1 MSGSTRWDMG
11 PTAKFCLSQNRATFL
26 GPRDGHGH
34 RGVHGGRKLTRFGPV
49 LDPRATPP
57 RRSMLSPDSPTRF
70 GWAHSLGRES
80 GGWVSPRD
88 PAPQGAPPA
97 TTGLTQATA
106 ARPSQMGL
114 SRCLKILVG
123 LMTPVRRSRSPLI
136 SEKSNHCMHARVRAC
151 PKAQLTS
158 NRSKHGGR
166 RASAPA
172 RYSRR
177 CSSCDGRRRRPVRV
191 GTAHAAGRTG
201 RPALPSSLAPL
212 FSSQAANIL
221 KYMQVGVIRRDMS
234 THQQFL

>member
-1 MSGSTRWDMG
+1 MGVGRRAHEKAPGGRGRSSPRGWRRSVPVRSAGDGVAREGVELSGSTRWDMG
-11 PTAKFCLSQNRATFL
+11 PTAKFCLSQNRVSFI

-34 RGVHGGRKLTRFGPV
+34 RGVHGSRKLTRFGPV

-123 LMTPVRRSRSPLI
+123 LMMSVQRHRCPLI
-136 SEKSNHCMHARVRAC
+136 SEKSNHCRDCSRLLV
-151 PKAQLTS
+151 TI
-158 NRSKHGGR
+158 
-166 RASAPA
+166 
-172 RYSRR
+172 YSRLRGLVFAFFR
-177 CSSCDGRRRRPVRV
+177 CFLALLRCRRW
-191 GTAHAAGRTG
+191 
-201 RPALPSSLAPL
+201 L
-212 FSSQAANIL
+212 
-221 KYMQVGVIRRDMS
+221 Y
-234 THQQFL
+234 

>member
-1 MSGSTRWDMG
+1 MGVGRRAHENAPGGRGRSSPRGWRRSVPVRSADDGVAREGVELSGSNRWDMG
-11 PTAKFCLSQNRATFL
+11 PTAKISVSMLCDSIFASLEGA
-26 GPRDGHGH
+26 
-34 RGVHGGRKLTRFGPV
+34 GRSEALRQKIESRTGRC

-123 LMTPVRRSRSPLI
+123 LMMSVQRHRCPLI
-136 SEKSNHCMHARVRAC
+136 SEKSHH
-151 PKAQLTS
+151 
-158 NRSKHGGR
+158 
-166 RASAPA
+166 
-172 RYSRR
+172 
-177 CSSCDGRRRRPVRV
+177 
-191 GTAHAAGRTG
+191 
-201 RPALPSSLAPL
+201 
-212 FSSQAANIL
+212 
-221 KYMQVGVIRRDMS
+221 
-234 THQQFL
+234 